1 MNRQGLRRFGFIF
14 ISHLFFSF
22 FLFESRFRNG
32 QEKGTLKRILFAVLT
47 DGRVLLKKITEYT
60 GDQPVIL
67 GSPFLSEYHI

>member
-1 MNRQGLRRFGFIF
+1 MGRQGFRRFRFIF
-14 ISHLFFSF
+14 IGHLFFSF

-32 QEKGTLKRILFAVLT
+32 QEKGTLKRILFTVLT

-60 GDQPVIL
+60 DDKPVVL